1 MCVGKNLHQELEAE
15 ASLRR
20 TSQPGSDSAES
31 EEEEEIASLLIRNH
45 HSRSP
50 TTSKGTKVVEGPPP
64 EALLAP
70 LKTSSEGTDVQPSSP
85 SIMMLALKV
94 VESSLTT
101 GPIGGKALVA
111 EVSLV
116 QVSSSSS
123 EGDDYEFGSE
133 HAFHDAVSPCLWRKR
148 RHQ

>member
-1 MCVGKNLHQELEAE
+1 VEV
-15 ASLRR
+15 
-20 TSQPGSDSAES
+20 SQP
-31 EEEEEIASLLIRNH
+31 
-45 HSRSP
+45 
-50 TTSKGTKVVEGPPP
+50 
-64 EALLAP
+64 EAPLAP
-70 LKTSSEGTDVQPSSP
+70 LMTSSEGAKAQPGSP
-85 SIMMLALKV
+85 SIMMPALKV
-94 VESSLTT
+94 IESSPTT
-101 GPIGGKALVA
+101 GPIREKASIA